1 MKRLPEQ
8 FDPESADEAYI
19 AGLLQDV
26 RPFEPT
32 ADQMHRVWTA
42 LERAPSRRPRIRMRA
57 PVIAGLILC
66 GATVASAT
74 LPRVWNRW
82 SRASVEAT
90 PAPVVVAENA
100 VPRRV
105 PPAAPL
111 APAVLSDPASD
122 MAAETAALPA
132 APPPRPEAL
141 TRKTTSAKS
150 NAAPAHPA
158 DSPTS
163 GMLMIAAMRER
174 RAGNLARALD
184 LASAYRTQNPGVALY
199 EEALALSFQAAA
211 VLGDEE
217 AKPLARLYV
226 QRYPG
231 GRFRAQ
237 AQRVLDNA
245 H

>member
-1 MKRLPEQ
+1 
-8 FDPESADEAYI
+8 
-19 AGLLQDV
+19 
-26 RPFEPT
+26 
-32 ADQMHRVWTA
+32 
-42 LERAPSRRPRIRMRA
+42 
-57 PVIAGLILC
+57 
-66 GATVASAT
+66 
-74 LPRVWNRW
+74 
-82 SRASVEAT
+82 
-90 PAPVVVAENA
+90 
-100 VPRRV
+100 
-105 PPAAPL
+105 
-111 APAVLSDPASD
+111 
-122 MAAETAALPA
+122 MAAEAAALPA
-132 APPPRPEAL
+132 APPPRSEAL
-141 TRKTTSAKS
+141 ARKSTSTKS
-150 NAAPAHPA
+150 NAAPAQPA

-163 GMLMIAAMRER
+163 GMLMIEAMRER

-184 LASAYRTQNPGVALY
+184 LASTYRAQNPSGALY

>member
-19 AGLLQDV
+19 AGLLHDV
-26 RPFEPT
+26 RPFEPST
-32 ADQMHRVWTA
+32 DQMHRVWTA
-42 LERAPSRRPRIRMRA
+42 LERAPSRRPRRRLRG

-82 SRASVEAT
+82 SRASVEVT
-90 PAPVVVAENA
+90 PAPVVVMATA
-100 VPRRV
+100 APRRV

-111 APAVLSDPASD
+111 PPAVLTDPASD
-122 MAAETAALPA
+122 VAALPA
-132 APPPRPEAL
+132 APPPRSETLA
-141 TRKTTSAKS
+141 RKTTSAKS
-150 NAAPAHPA
+150 NAMPAQPA

-163 GMLMIAAMRER
+163 GMLMIEAMRER
-174 RAGNLARALD
+174 RAGNLARALE
-184 LASAYRTQNPGVALY
+184 LASAYRTQNPGGALY

>member
-1 MKRLPEQ
+1 VKRLPEQ
-8 FDPESADEAYI
+8 FDSESADEAYI
-19 AGLLQDV
+19 AGLLRDV
-26 RPFEPT
+26 RPFEPS

-42 LERAPSRRPRIRMRA
+42 LERAPSRRPRIRLRG

-82 SRASVEAT
+82 SRASVEVT
-90 PAPVVVAENA
+90 TVPAVVAEKA

-105 PPAAPL
+105 PAAPL

-122 MAAETAALPA
+122 VTAEAAVRPA
-132 APPPRPEAL
+132 APAPRSEAL
-141 TRKTTSAKS
+141 ARKTTSAKS
-150 NAAPAHPA
+150 NAAPAQPA

-163 GMLMIAAMRER
+163 GMLMIDAMRER

-184 LASAYRTQNPGVALY
+184 LASAYRTQNPGGALY

-237 AQRVLDNA
+237 AKRVLDNA